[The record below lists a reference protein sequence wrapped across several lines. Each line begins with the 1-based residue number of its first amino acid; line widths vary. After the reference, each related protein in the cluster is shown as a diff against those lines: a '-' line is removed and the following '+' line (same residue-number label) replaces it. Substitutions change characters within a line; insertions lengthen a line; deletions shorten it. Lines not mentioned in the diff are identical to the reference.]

1 MVTALGIDVRKAFT
15 LVFALGGAAAAL
27 AGVLSG
33 VYYGVVDPEPRHVA
47 PDLRLHRR
55 RHRRLRLD
63 RRHRRRR
70 RRGRADPAVRELLRV
85 ERARRPRGRA
95 PARDRAPAQARGA
108 RSEGGAIEPRR
119 GRSCVPR
126 RCSWRASRVL
136 PLLSLDIP
144 VIFGGPLDSPGT
156 LGLLAL
162 CLVFAGVALTYDL
175 LFGFTGLLSFGHA
188 LYFAIGVYLM
198 TIALTKWEWG
208 FARRCSSS
216 RLRGILVPLVLG
228 AISLRVG
235 GIAFA
240 MVTLAFAQAG
250 PGARA
255 EEPERADRRRGGA
268 RSQLRGDPGLS
279 SSASS
284 TRSTSTGSRSATRRS
299 SSSSCAGR

>member
-1 MVTALGIDVRKAFT
+1 MLGASIPNDRFVEIAAAALVLVGLNAFLRYTRYGLIIRAGVENRAMVTALGIDVRKAFT

-63 RRHRRRR
+63 RRHRRRGG
-70 RRGRADPAVRELLRV
+70 RGRADPAVRELLRV
-85 ERARRPRGRA
+85 ERARRPRRRA

-108 RSEGGAIEPRR
+108 RSEGGPLTPRPAAP
-119 GRSCVPR
+119 GAR
-126 RCSWRASRVL
+126 RCCSRASRVL

-175 LFGFTGLLSFGHA
+175 LFGFTGPA
-188 LYFAIGVYLM
+188 LV
-198 TIALTKWEWG
+198 
-208 FARRCSSS
+208 R
-216 RLRGILVPLVLG
+216 
-228 AISLRVG
+228 
-235 GIAFA
+235 
-240 MVTLAFAQAG
+240 
-250 PGARA
+250 ARA
-255 EEPERADRRRGGA
+255 LLRDRRLPDDDRADEVGVGLRPVAARRRGC
-268 RSQLRGDPGLS
+268 GDPR
-279 SSASS
+279 AA
-284 TRSTSTGSRSATRRS
+284 RARRDQPPRRRDRLRDGDARLR
-299 SSSSCAGR
+299 AGRARCSCRRTRTG